1 LPYSIGYAGDART
14 LRSLYRSDPE
24 TTVAQLL
31 EGIRVLDF
39 GRFIAGPYAAMMLAD
54 FGADVIRIERR
65 DGSEDRTL
73 GPVVKSGEG
82 SLFLNINRNK
92 RGITL
97 DPAHPEA
104 RKIVAPLVQSADVVI
119 ANLPLEVLKRLGLD
133 YDSLRAIKPDII
145 LVMPSAFGPDGPY
158 RDRVGFD
165 GVAQA
170 MSGAMSL
177 TGFPDAPV
185 RSTVSWVD
193 YGTALH
199 AAFGAMAALY
209 HRSQTGEGQAID
221 VSLLA
226 TSLTFMTPFLIER
239 ELTGILRGRQGNTGY
254 YTAPSDAFRTR
265 DGWINLPTIGDSMF
279 RRWARL
285 VGRED
290 LIDDPRMKDDSARA
304 AHSDTINQITAQW
317 CAQRTRDE
325 AVRQLVEARIPCG
338 PVNNLD
344 EVLADE
350 QVRARGLLEETS
362 FGGQSHRVSS
372 PAARLSRTPAAIRR
386 PAPRLGEHTDEI
398 LGQLGF
404 SANEIAAFRS
414 QGVI

>member
-1 LPYSIGYAGDART
+1 MADPGVAKWCGDSR
-14 LRSLYRSDPE
+14 LNSRE
-24 TTVAQLL
+24 TSVAQLL
-31 EGIRVLDF
+31 DGIRVLDF

-65 DGSEDRTL
+65 AGGEDRTL
-73 GPVVKSGEG
+73 GPVAKTGEG
-82 SLFLNINRNK
+82 SLFLNVNRNK
-92 RGITL
+92 RGMTL

-104 RKIVAPLVQSADVVI
+104 RQIVAPLVQSADIVI
-119 ANLPLEVLKRLGLD
+119 ANLPLEVLRRLALD
-133 YDSLRAIKPDII
+133 YDSLRAVKADII

-170 MSGAMSL
+170 AGGAMSL
-177 TGFPDAPV
+177 TGFPEAPV

-209 HRSQTGEGQAID
+209 HRAQTGEGQAID

-226 TSLTFMTPFLIER
+226 TSVTFMTPFLIER
-239 ELTGILRGRQGNTGY
+239 ELRGILRTRQGNTGY
-254 YTAPSDAFRTR
+254 YTAPSDAYRTR
-265 DGWINLPTIGDSMF
+265 DGWINVPTIGDSMF

-290 LIDDPRMKDDSARA
+290 LIDDPRMKDDITRA
-304 AHSDTINQITAQW
+304 AHAGLINEIMSKW
-317 CAQRTRDE
+317 CAGRTRGE
-325 AVRQLVEARIPCG
+325 AVRELVEARIPCG
-338 PVNNLD
+338 PVNDLD
-344 EVLADE
+344 DVLADE
-350 QVRARGLLEETS
+350 QVRARGLLEETT
-362 FGGQSHRVSS
+362 FCGQPLRVSS
-372 PAARLSRTPAAIRR
+372 PAARLSRSPATIRR

-398 LGQLGF
+398 LSQLGF
-404 SANEIAAFRS
+404 STAEIAAFRS
-414 QGVI
+414 AGVI